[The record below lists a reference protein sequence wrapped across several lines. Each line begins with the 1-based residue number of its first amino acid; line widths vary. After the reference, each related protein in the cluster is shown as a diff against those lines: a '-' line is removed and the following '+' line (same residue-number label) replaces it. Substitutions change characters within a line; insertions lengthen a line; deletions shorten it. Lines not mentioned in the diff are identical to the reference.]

1 MNIQIRNLRWWIA
14 ILLAAAI
21 GLNYLDRQSFPVAV
35 VEMQKTIPISNRQYG
50 DLQAL
55 FLFAYAIMYAG
66 GGKLLDVLGTR
77 LGYALMITWWSA
89 ANLMHGLVHTFD
101 TLAIARFLLGIG
113 EGGGFPGSAKAVS
126 EWFPPGERSL
136 AFGIFT
142 AGSSV
147 GPMVAAPMVAVIIIL
162 LNWRWVFFITGI
174 MGFAWVVIWWIVYEL
189 PERHRNITAAE
200 RDYILDSLKETRS
213 RASRE
218 APASIPWISLFRYRQ
233 MWGLLLPKFLTDSA
247 WFFLIFWL
255 PKYLADIRHLDIRQ
269 IGEYAWIPF
278 AVSGLGAMAGGWL
291 SGFLI
296 RRRVSLDHSRKVTL
310 AIGAA
315 IVPVSL
321 LIAKSPIELAI
332 LLYGFALFGHQ
343 FWSTILQ
350 TLAADLFP
358 STTVGSVSGLM
369 GAVGAVGAML
379 FNLLA
384 GMLLVHPYGYPLLF
398 TIVGLLYPSSFAV
411 ILTLVRRIGPLKQPV
426 ACYPLP

>member
-1 MNIQIRNLRWWIA
+1 MNIQIRNLRWWVA
-14 ILLAAAI
+14 ILLGAAI
-21 GLNYLDRQSFPVAV
+21 TLNYLDRQNFPVAV
-35 VEMQKTIPISNRQYG
+35 VEMQKYIPISNRQYG

-77 LGYALMITWWSA
+77 VGYALMIAWWSA
-89 ANLMHGLVHTFD
+89 ANLMHGLVHTID
-101 TLAIARFLLGIG
+101 GLALARFLLGIG
-113 EGGGFPGSAKAVS
+113 EGGGFPGAAKAVS

-142 AGSSV
+142 AGSSL
-147 GPMVAAPMVAVIIIL
+147 GPMIAAPVVAVIIIF
-162 LNWRWVFFITGI
+162 LNWRWVFFLTGL
-174 MGFAWVVIWWIVYEL
+174 MGFAWVVIWWFVYEL
-189 PERHRNITAAE
+189 PERHRHISTAE
-200 RDYILDSLKETRS
+200 RDYILQSLKETRS
-213 RASRE
+213 PVGGE
-218 APASIPWISLFRYRQ
+218 AQATVRWLSLFRYRET
-233 MWGLLLPKFLTDSA
+233 WGLLLPKFLTDSA

-269 IGEYAWIPF
+269 IGEYAWIPY
-278 AVSGLGAMAGGWL
+278 AISGLGAVGGGWL

-296 RRRVSLDHSRKVTL
+296 RLRLSVDHSRKITM

-321 LIAKSPIELAI
+321 LIAKSPLDLAI
-332 LLYGFALFGHQ
+332 LLFSFALFGHQ

-369 GAVGAVGAML
+369 GAIGAFGAML

-384 GMLLVHPYGYPLLF
+384 GMVLVHPYGYPLLF
-398 TIVGLLYPSSFAV
+398 TIVGLVYPGSFAI
-411 ILTLVRRIGPLKQPV
+411 ILMIIRRIGPLKQLA
-426 ACYPLP
+426 AC